1 MNELFQIIQREYLT
15 RVRAK
20 SFIIITFLTP
30 ILLSSIFLLPSY
42 LAKQHEDYKKIKIG
56 LVSHHTSFL
65 KNAFSDSELSV
76 IRLEDKT
83 IDDISKLILS
93 NQFEGIIYVNS
104 NSTVTNIKYYS
115 TKQPSVFLQNQI
127 KMGIQKVIVNEKLS
141 VYGIDDV
148 DNMISSAKESITM
161 ENFKLGTEH
170 AQTLITSYQTSLC
183 MILGVTIYLFIFL
196 FSSQVMRG
204 VLEEKSNRIVE
215 LIITSVSPIKFMAGK
230 IIGIGLLGLTQITC
244 WLVILYSLALFMSNN
259 LDINQSE
266 SFINKYIN
274 KEDLNQI
281 LINLNQIDF
290 ITVIPAFLFFFIGGY
305 LLYSSLFA
313 AIAATS
319 RHDNDIQQITFIVTI
334 PLILSVFVLSNTVN
348 SPDSSLSY
356 WFSIIPFT
364 SPIVMMG
371 RVAYGVPLLDIL
383 LSTSLLT
390 ITIVVI
396 IWLSGKIYRTTIL
409 YTGKKIEI
417 KELILWIRNNN
428 KIE

>member
-20 SFIIITFLTP
+20 SFIIITLLTP

-56 LVSHHTSFL
+56 LVSHTSFL
-65 KNAFSDSELSV
+65 KHAFSDSELSV

-104 NSTVTNIKYYS
+104 DSTITNIKYYS

-148 DNMISSAKESITM
+148 DNIIRSAKESITM
-161 ENFKLGTEH
+161 KNFKLGTEH

-183 MILGVTIYLFIFL
+183 MVLGVTIYLFIFL

-215 LIITSVSPIKFMAGK
+215 LIITSVSPTKFMAGK

-244 WLVILYSLALFMSNN
+244 WLVILYCFALFMSSN
-259 LDINQSE
+259 LDINQTE
-266 SFINKYIN
+266 NFINKYIN
-274 KEDLNQI
+274 KEDINQI

-290 ITVIPAFLFFFIGGY
+290 ITIIPAFLFFFIGGY

-319 RHDNDIQQITFIVTI
+319 RHDNDIQQVTLIVTI

-371 RVAYGVPLLDIL
+371 RVVYGVPFQDIL

-417 KELILWIRNNN
+417 KELISWIRNNN
-428 KIE
+428 KIK